1 MFNLYPYTNLEDLN
15 LDYILK
21 TVKKVFDD
29 VTSLNEWRI
38 EHEAEYNE
46 LKQLYDDLLAGN
58 FPPEMYNSLHDW
70 VVQNSASIIES
81 LTKMV
86 FFGLTDTGYFVAYI
100 PDTWNDIIFNT
111 SGYDE
116 NLLSI
121 DFGHLILSY

>member
-121 DFGHLILSY
+121 DFGHLILSD